1 MWPKAS
7 DVPDVFRHPCF
18 LFLFCLRECRASRR
32 KSHLLSPRYSDSQK
46 RKQKGIKDGSR
57 LRRWQGDQ
65 GEKQAHG
72 VSFKIKGE
80 SVGKRK
86 RGEAVGKTKPAR
98 QPEHLLHAKQRK
110 KTTFLVWTP
119 GICRLETPICETAI
133 SDDIVSSI
141 IRSWHSRKGR
151 RNVNYVPKN

>member
-1 MWPKAS
+1 M
-7 DVPDVFRHPCF
+7 
-18 LFLFCLRECRASRR
+18 
-32 KSHLLSPRYSDSQK
+32 
-46 RKQKGIKDGSR
+46 
-57 LRRWQGDQ
+57 
-65 GEKQAHG
+65 
-72 VSFKIKGE
+72 
-80 SVGKRK
+80 
-86 RGEAVGKTKPAR
+86 GKTKPAR

-110 KTTFLVWTP
+110 KTTFLVWTS